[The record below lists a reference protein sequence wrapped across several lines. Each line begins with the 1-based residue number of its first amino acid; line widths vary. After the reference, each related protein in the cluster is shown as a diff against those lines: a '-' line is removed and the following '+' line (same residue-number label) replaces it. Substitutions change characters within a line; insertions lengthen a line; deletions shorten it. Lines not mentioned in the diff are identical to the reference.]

1 MIVLQQLI
9 KKYAGRTVLDI
20 PAFTFLPGET
30 YALLGPNGAGK
41 TTLLRLLCGIA
52 VPDSGSIR
60 SDDAAYSVGY
70 LPQSPYTFSGTVAQN
85 LVLAAQHKKTAR
97 QQIPALLE
105 SVGLDALSHANA
117 KTLSG
122 GESQRLALLRLLIR
136 EQSLL
141 LLDEPTSATDIAGG
155 DRIEAMLRE
164 KLRMH
169 GTQLIFATHAPGQA
183 LRLATQAIVLIDG
196 KIAESGPVDDVLHT
210 PKSEDAQNF
219 FAHWRF

>member
-1 MIVLQQLI
+1 MIVLQQLV
-9 KKYAGRTVLDI
+9 KKYGGRTVLDI

-41 TTLLRLLCGIA
+41 TTLLRILAGFLL
-52 VPDSGSIR
+52 PDSGSIR
-60 SDDAAYSVGY
+60 PGFCKDAIGY
-70 LPQSPYTFSGTVAQN
+70 LPQTPYTFSGTVTKN
-85 LVLAAQHKKTAR
+85 MKLAARHDPAAIR
-97 QQIPALLE
+97 RIPALLE

-122 GESQRLALLRLLIR
+122 GEAQRLALLRLLIR

-155 DRIEAMLRE
+155 DRIEE
-164 KLRMH
+164 VLRMQRQLH

-210 PKSEDAQNF
+210 PRSKDVQNF